1 MSLRQPFAPRDHVV
15 IDGNEGVVVSMTSRA
30 TILMTLDG
38 NHLRLPNALVFRSVT
53 LNYSRNPSR
62 RFEFDVGIGVG
73 EDLVAAQHI
82 GTAELAQLPGVMQ
95 KPPPRAYIAALG
107 DSNVQVRFLGWVDQG
122 NAPLPDGAQR
132 GHPHGQARPR
142 SGRHGHARADL
153 PPAAD
158 GPGASRGPG
167 SRGASTRASSA
178 CLAAPL
184 DPWSRVHRRDRRPD
198 DADRC
203 GTEKPRLTGSARP
216 GGPEGVAVR
225 RRAGATAPSG
235 PPGTPTRTGT
245 PVGAGAADPHS
256 TAAGRPAEAVAP
268 VLQVVH
274 RVLTRFL
281 LERTGLKPD
290 QADSGAVTL
299 IQRFGSVA
307 NLNVHLHCLVLDGVY
322 QRGEAGPV
330 FVEAPP
336 PTDED
341 VQVVLHR
348 MVGRILKMLTRHG
361 ALVEEQDSMYVA
373 DDDSDD
379 ARTLRPLQAAACT
392 YRIAFGP
399 RAGQKLL
406 TVQGAMPRDPGFERE
421 LCAQDARGFSLHA
434 AVRCESDDRQGL
446 ERLCRYITRPAP
458 AYERVHCNA
467 AGRVVLKQKRPWRE
481 HEHLEMSP
489 LEFMQGL
496 AALVPRP
503 RLHRIRF
510 HLVCWHRTPSW
521 RAGGAGRARRRRCCP
536 AEAEEDEP
544 NEPRR
549 WSSRISWARLLKR
562 VFEIDME
569 HCPNCGGE
577 LKVIAAILETAVIER
592 ILEHLGLPAA
602 AWRRSHPC
610 RQTSLATCRTWRC

>member
-1 MSLRQPFAPRDHVV
+1 MLALPIPIRLLRA
-15 IDGNEGVVVSMTSRA
+15 
-30 TILMTLDG
+30 
-38 NHLRLPNALVFRSVT
+38 
-53 LNYSRNPSR
+53 
-62 RFEFDVGIGVG
+62 
-73 EDLVAAQHI
+73 
-82 GTAELAQLPGVMQ
+82 
-95 KPPPRAYIAALG
+95 
-107 DSNVQVRFLGWVDQG
+107 
-122 NAPLPDGAQR
+122 
-132 GHPHGQARPR
+132 ARPK
-142 SGRHGHARADL
+142 L
-153 PPAAD
+153 
-158 GPGASRGPG
+158 
-167 SRGASTRASSA
+167 
-178 CLAAPL
+178 
-184 DPWSRVHRRDRRPD
+184 
-198 DADRC
+198 
-203 GTEKPRLTGSARP
+203 LT
-216 GGPEGVAVR
+216 
-225 RRAGATAPSG
+225 
-235 PPGTPTRTGT
+235 
-245 PVGAGAADPHS
+245 
-256 TAAGRPAEAVAP
+256 P

-421 LCAQDARGFSLHA
+421 LCAQMQGFSLHA

-446 ERLCRYITRPAP
+446 ERLCRYITRPAL

-467 AGRVVLKQKRPWRE
+467 AGRVVLKQKTPWRDGTT
-481 HEHLEMSP
+481 HLVMSP
-489 LEFMQGL
+489 LEFMQRL

-503 RLHRIRF
+503 RLHLIRF
-510 HLVCWHRTPSW
+510 HLACWHPTPSCARRW
-521 RAGGAGRARRRRCCP
+521 CRQGTMTTVLPERKRRKTSRMTCAAGLRASAGRDCSSACSRSTWSTAR
-536 AEAEEDEP
+536 
-544 NEPRR
+544 
-549 WSSRISWARLLKR
+549 
-562 VFEIDME
+562 
-569 HCPNCGGE
+569 
-577 LKVIAAILETAVIER
+577 T
-592 ILEHLGLPAA
+592 AA
-602 AWRRSHPC
+602 AS
-610 RQTSLATCRTWRC
+610 